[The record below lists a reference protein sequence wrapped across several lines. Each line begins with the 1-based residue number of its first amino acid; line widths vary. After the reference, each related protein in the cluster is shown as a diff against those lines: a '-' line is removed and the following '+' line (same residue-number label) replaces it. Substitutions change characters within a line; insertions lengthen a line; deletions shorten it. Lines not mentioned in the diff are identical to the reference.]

1 MEGVA
6 PERDGYW
13 GGASRSRAR
22 FPWVPQV
29 TAGSRGDGRA
39 QAFNPCLL
47 TRTNLLAPPERM
59 NSFRNALGVC
69 LIK

>member
-22 FPWVPQV
+22 FPQ